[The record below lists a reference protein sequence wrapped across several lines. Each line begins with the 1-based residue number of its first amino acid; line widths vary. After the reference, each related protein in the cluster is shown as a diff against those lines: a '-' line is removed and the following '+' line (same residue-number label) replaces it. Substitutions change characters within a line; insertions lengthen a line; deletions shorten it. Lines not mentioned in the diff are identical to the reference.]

1 MSRLKT
7 ISRSMG
13 QSRHAESPL
22 LNGSLMVSALP
33 LHAFDV
39 GFHAIEAFLPGR
51 NMLVYPRFGRM
62 KGVWPNLAGSNTSNF
77 LRADEPALLKNTH
90 MLEQRWQS

>member
-1 MSRLKT
+1 
-7 ISRSMG
+7 MG
-13 QSRHAESPL
+13 PSW
-22 LNGSLMVSALP
+22 SLILP

-62 KGVWPNLAGSNTSNF
+62 KDVRLNLAGSNASNF
-77 LRADEPALLKNTH
+77 LRADESALLKNTH
-90 MLEQRWQS
+90 MFEQRRQS